1 MMLDLEE
8 ATARSARVRRL
19 MADLDLDLL
28 LAVDLSRDEILRGNQ
43 RWLTGYIPI
52 GGPAAALVGRDGSIE
67 LISDRIGKAVTDY
80 FKSRDLPI
88 EPVSGFSPQLVAERV
103 GRRSPRRLGIAEPGA
118 LPMTVFA
125 ALAALTPA
133 AQLVD
138 VSPEME
144 RLRLRKSANEL
155 ALIRR
160 SCEIAD
166 SVWEHMPDVVKVGR
180 RNHEVIADV
189 EQLMRSQGAESG
201 FNLLLPLPFLGRQM
215 QSLGNT
221 DRITADARYVL
232 EVSPRYRGY
241 YAQLTIPVTSYAGDE
256 RALRAYD
263 DLVQAK
269 AMAQPM
275 MLPGADL
282 SEIAVSIDCFLAN
295 KGYNLASRSLGH
307 FCGMAL
313 EEPRHDPTKP
323 FRLEEGMT
331 LIFHPVL
338 ADPEMHSL
346 MRADTYVIT
355 NKGAEQLTRYKE
367 GMLTIV

>member
-1 MMLDLEE
+1 MMLDREE
-8 ATARSARVRRL
+8 ADERWARVRRL

-52 GGPAAALVGRDGSIE
+52 GGPAAALIGRDGSIE
-67 LISDRIGKAVTDY
+67 LISDRIGKAVPQY
-80 FKSRDLPI
+80 FEARDLPI
-88 EPVSGFSPQLVAERV
+88 EPVNGFTPELVAERV
-103 GRRSPRRLGIAEPGA
+103 GRRSPRRLGIAEPAA
-118 LPMTVFA
+118 LPMTVAA

-133 AQLVD
+133 PSLVD
-138 VSPEME
+138 ASHQME
-144 RLRLRKSANEL
+144 GLRFRKSAKEL

-160 SCEIAD
+160 SSEIAD
-166 SVWEHMPDVVKVGR
+166 AVWEHAADIVKVGR

-189 EQLMRSQGAESG
+189 EALMRAQGAESG

-215 QSLGNT
+215 QSLGNA
-221 DRITADARYVL
+221 DRIEPNARYVL

-241 YAQLTIPVTSYAGDE
+241 YAQLTIPVTTHASDE
-256 RALRAYD
+256 RALLAYD
-263 DLVQAK
+263 ALVQAK
-269 AMAQPM
+269 EAAEPL

-282 SEIAVSIDCFLAN
+282 SAIAVSIEGFLADR
-295 KGYNLASRSLGH
+295 GYRMASRSLGH

-313 EEPRHDPTKP
+313 EEPRHDPSRP
-323 FRLEEGMT
+323 FNLEAGMT

-346 MRADTYVIT
+346 MRADTYLIT
-355 NKGAEQLTRYKE
+355 DKGAERLTRYE
-367 GMLTIV
+367 GGMLTIA